1 MKMDCYLDSNKFD
14 ELCMNENEEYMTT
27 NVYSFNDIIRYT
39 KYLFYAFFLLF
50 NGTVLSTIINS
61 YSLHYIFNNIN
72 DANNK
77 RLNDED
83 GSTDDF
89 DEDIDYEYKY
99 VTEFEEL
106 IKEIQTDMSDKDKL
120 NLSKLV
126 VMDSTPNGD
135 VVMSYEH
142 DVDDVDRSKFIYYA
156 NARTIPYKYLDAVA
170 RKYVYIHKCP
180 DVYLFIKNELMKEID
195 RIEEERKREEERKK
209 LQEEDTSG
217 ISSKKTDNIFAS
229 FKNYKSGHSSI
240 SNSSSIK
247 RKHILVT
254 KNKYKYMGTID
265 DYDRSLLPKN
275 EAADVKPISF
285 SEFKQLNS
293 SS

>member
-170 RKYVYIHKCP
+170 RKYVYINKCP

-195 RIEEERKREEERKK
+195 RIEEEIKREEERKK
-209 LQEEDTSG
+209 LQEEDRTD

-229 FKNYKSGHSSI
+229 FKNYKSSRSI
-240 SNSSSIK
+240 SNPSIK

-254 KNKYKYMGTID
+254 KNKYKYMGTVD
-265 DYDRSLLPKN
+265 DYNRSLLPKN